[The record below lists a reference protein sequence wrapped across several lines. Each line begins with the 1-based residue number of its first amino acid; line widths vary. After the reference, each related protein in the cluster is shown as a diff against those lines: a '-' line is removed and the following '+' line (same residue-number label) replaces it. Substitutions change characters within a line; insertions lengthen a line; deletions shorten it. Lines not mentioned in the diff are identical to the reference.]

1 MATTPFIRDVPA
13 AEALAAWRAACEA
26 AGCPTRVETNRV
38 GLHEA
43 VGRVTSGPVWATRSS
58 PSFDASAMD
67 GIAVRAADTI
77 GASES
82 TPVVLE
88 RDAYV
93 VLDTGDPIPDGFD
106 AVVMREHV
114 HYDDADR
121 AELRSAVAPYQH
133 VRSIGEDVSATEL
146 LLPTGH
152 RLRAVDVAAAAA
164 AGAIDI
170 VVHRAPVVAVLP
182 TGDEIRPVGTE
193 PAPGVILDTNSLML
207 VAQAEAVGCTAWR
220 SPIVRDDPDALTD
233 AVREAAARADLVI
246 VVAGSSAGRD
256 DHTASVVEHAGTLA
270 VHGVAVRPGHPV
282 VLGVVD
288 RTPVLGA
295 PGYPVSASLTF
306 DIFAAPLLAALEG
319 ATPTERPRRRARIA
333 RKLASSM
340 GMDDWIRVRLGRVG
354 GELVATPLPRGAG
367 VLTSLVRAD
376 GLLVVPAGV
385 EGHHAGE
392 HVDVTLLRGVGE
404 IDRTIVAVGSHDLVL
419 DLAASK
425 LRGVDPGVTL
435 ASSNVGSL
443 GGLVALRDGL
453 CHLAGSH
460 LLDPETGEYTLPYV
474 DRVLGG
480 HDVAVVRLVHRE
492 QGLIVAPGNPL
503 AIDSIED
510 VARADVRYINRQRGA
525 GTRVLLDHELS
536 RRDIPTD
543 AVNGYAREEHTH
555 LAVAAAIAAGRAD
568 AGLGIMAAA
577 RAFALDFV
585 PVTREPYDLVLT
597 TDMLEDAVTG
607 PLWTL
612 LHDPDFRGAVEEL
625 GGYDAGEMGRRIR

>member
-1 MATTPFIRDVPA
+1 MATTPFIRDVPG
-13 AEALAAWRAACEA
+13 AEALAAWRTACEA
-26 AGCPTRVETNRV
+26 ADCPARVETDRV

-43 VGRVTSGPVWATRSS
+43 VGRVTAEPVWATRSS

-82 TPVVLE
+82 TPVFIE

-93 VLDTGDPIPDGFD
+93 ILDTGDPMPDSFD

-114 HYDDADR
+114 HYDDAGR

-146 LLPTGH
+146 LLPIGH

-164 AGAIDI
+164 AGAIDV

-220 SPIVRDDPDALTD
+220 SPIIRDDPDALAD
-233 AVREAAARADLVI
+233 AVRDAATRADLVI

-256 DHTASVVEHAGTLA
+256 DHTASVVERAGTLA

-319 ATPTERPRRRARIA
+319 TTPTERPRGRARIA
-333 RKLASSM
+333 RKLASPM
-340 GMDDWIRVRLGRVG
+340 GMDDWVRVRLGRVG
-354 GELVATPLPRGAG
+354 SELVATPLPRGAG

-392 HVDVTLLRGVGE
+392 RVDVTLLRGVGE

-425 LRGVDPGVTL
+425 LRAVDPGVTL

-443 GGLVALRDGL
+443 GGLVALRDAL

-474 DRVLGG
+474 DRVLAER
-480 HDVAVVRLVHRE
+480 DVAVVRLVHRE
-492 QGLIVAPGNPL
+492 QGLIVARGNPL
-503 AIDSIED
+503 AIDAIED
-510 VARADVRYINRQRGA
+510 VARSDVRYINRQRGA
-525 GTRVLLDHELS
+525 GTRVLLDHELR
-536 RRDIPTD
+536 RRDITAD

-555 LAVAAAIAAGRAD
+555 LAIAAAIAAGRAD

-577 RAFALDFV
+577 RAFGLDFV

-597 TDMLEDAVTG
+597 TDTLEDPVTA
-607 PLWTL
+607 PLWRL
-612 LHDPDFRGAVEEL
+612 LEDPDFRGAVEAL
-625 GGYDAGEMGRRIR
+625 GGYDTAQMGRRIR

>member
-26 AGCPTRVETNRV
+26 AQCPARVETNRL
-38 GLHEA
+38 GLHDA
-43 VGRVTSGPVWATRSS
+43 VGRVTAEPVWATRSS

-82 TPVVLE
+82 TPVFIE

-93 VLDTGDPIPDGFD
+93 VLDTGDPMPDGFD

-114 HYDDADR
+114 HYDDAGR

-164 AGAIDI
+164 AGAIEV

-207 VAQAEAVGCTAWR
+207 AAQAEDVGCTAWR
-220 SPIVRDDPDALTD
+220 SPIIPDDPEALAD
-233 AVREAAARADLVI
+233 AVRDAAIRADLVI

-256 DHTASVVEHAGTLA
+256 DHTASVVERAGTLA

-306 DIFAAPLLAALEG
+306 DIFAAPVLAALEG
-319 ATPTERPRRRARIA
+319 AAPTERPRARARIA

-340 GMDDWIRVRLGRVG
+340 GMDDWVRIRLGRVG

-392 HVDVTLLRGVGE
+392 HVDVTLLRGVAE

-425 LRGVDPGVTL
+425 LRAVDPGVTL

-460 LLDPETGEYTLPYV
+460 LLDPDTGEYTLPYV
-474 DRVLGG
+474 DRVLGE

-503 AIDSIED
+503 AISAIED

-525 GTRVLLDHELS
+525 GTRVLLDHELR

-543 AVNGYAREEHTH
+543 AVSGYAREEHTH
-555 LAVAAAIAAGRAD
+555 LAIAAAIAAGRAD

-577 RAFALDFV
+577 RAFGLDFV

-597 TDMLEDAVTG
+597 TATLEDPVTA
-607 PLWTL
+607 PLWAL
-612 LHDPDFRGAVEEL
+612 LEDPDFRGAVEGL
-625 GGYDAGEMGRRIR
+625 GGYDAAEMGRRIR